1 MVFVIAE
8 IGINWDGQI
17 ELAKTMIKNAKRSGC
32 DAVKF
37 QAFNNE
43 IIGDHPEKER
53 LLKSSISD
61 SNIKEITSYAK
72 KNEIEWLC
80 TPMYVDAVELINKY
94 VKKFKIRQS
103 DGIPIVN
110 NQKTKLLDAILKTD
124 KNIIISSEISPK
136 KSNLYNNNQVSWL
149 YCVPKYP
156 CKVEEIDFSYL
167 NDFDGYSNHCQDILV
182 PSIAASLGS
191 KMIEI
196 HVTNDKSKNFIDN
209 PVSFDFKEVEEIT
222 TSIRKIE
229 KIKK

>member
-1 MVFVIAE
+1 
-8 IGINWDGQI
+8 
-17 ELAKTMIKNAKRSGC
+17 
-32 DAVKF
+32 
-37 QAFNNE
+37 
-43 IIGDHPEKER
+43 
-53 LLKSSISD
+53 
-61 SNIKEITSYAK
+61 
-72 KNEIEWLC
+72 
-80 TPMYVDAVELINKY
+80 MYVDAVELINKY